1 MRSRQ
6 EILFRL
12 RQEFGNLWLWVSKPG
27 CSAEADAPLA
37 GLPGPKAVAAA
48 LRGSPYAVEIED
60 LAAEIVAHRFPLLGC
75 TVEPGPSIEWRRD
88 YLHGIST
95 PASYFRRIRYLD
107 FNRAGDHKII
117 WELNRHQ
124 HWVVLAQA
132 YLLTGRKEYLQEILA
147 EFNSWERDN
156 PYLCGINW
164 TSALEVAF
172 RALSWIWVWHLAGAE
187 LPEDFQRRFL
197 TGLYRHGRYLER
209 NLSIYFSPNT
219 HLLGEAVALHALG
232 VLFPRFDRAGRWQRQ
247 GGAIVRAQLD
257 AQVREDGSHFEQST
271 YYHVYA
277 LDMFLF
283 HAALAGMPP
292 EFRPKL
298 ERMAQYLADLLGP
311 SGRLPLL
318 GDDDGGRFLHP
329 CGARDMRKP
338 VTGNSVPS
346 AFCEWTELPVTGFH
360 RTTPA
365 AASRL
370 YPDAG
375 VAVMVSGGTH
385 LLVDAGP
392 FGPGSG
398 GHSHSDTLSIV
409 ARSGS
414 EEILIDPGTYTYVAE
429 PRWRDWFRG
438 SAAHNTIRID
448 GRDQAVP
455 AGPFRWKRHPAVEIR
470 EWATSEERDYLDAA
484 CAYAG
489 LTHRRRVLFLK
500 PDRVLIFDEI
510 EGPAGEHLLEQFW
523 HPGRAVAAVAPNVF
537 RIGARALL
545 AIAPGPEV
553 ESGEGG
559 EHGWRSPAFGSKS
572 PAPYLRVWRRATLPA
587 QFAAVLDLSGVE
599 ECEIALRGEG
609 ELRYRAE
616 EFEVCAKFGDS
627 KVHVA

>member
-1 MRSRQ
+1 VRSRH

-27 CSAEADAPLA
+27 CSAAAEAPLA

-48 LRGSPYAVEIED
+48 LRDSPYAAEIEN
-60 LAAEIVAHRFPLLGC
+60 LAAEIAAHRFPLLGC
-75 TVEPGPSIEWRRD
+75 TVAPGPSIEWRRD

-107 FNRAGDHKII
+107 FNRSGDHKII

-124 HWVVLAQA
+124 HWVVLVQA
-132 YLLTGRKEYLQEILA
+132 YLLTSRKEYLQEILA

-172 RALSWIWVWHLAGAE
+172 RALSWTWVWHLAGAD
-187 LPEDFQRRFL
+187 LPEDFKRRFL
-197 TGLYRHGRYLER
+197 TALYRHGRYLER

-232 VLFPRFDRAGRWQRQ
+232 VLFPRFDRAKRWASE
-247 GGAIVRAQLD
+247 GAAIVRAQLD
-257 AQVREDGSHFEQST
+257 AQVHEDGSHFEQST

-292 EFRPKL
+292 GFHPKL

-318 GDDDGGRFLHP
+318 GDDDGGRFFHP
-329 CGARDMRKP
+329 YGARDMR
-338 VTGNSVPS
+338 NR
-346 AFCEWTELPVTGFH
+346 A
-360 RTTPA
+360 TPA
-365 AASRL
+365 AVSRL

-409 ARSGS
+409 VRSGS

-455 AGPFRWKRHPAVEIR
+455 AGPFRWKHHPAVEIR
-470 EWATSEERDYLDAA
+470 EWSTSEERDYLDAA

-510 EGPAGEHLLEQFW
+510 EGPPGEHLLEQFW
-523 HPGRAVAAVAPNVF
+523 HPGQAVAPVAPNLF

-545 AIAPGPEV
+545 ALAPGPEV

-559 EHGWRSPAFGSKS
+559 EHGWRSPVFGSKL
-572 PAPYLRVWRRATLPA
+572 PAPYLRVWRRAALPSR
-587 QFAAVLDLSGVE
+587 FAAVLDLSG
-599 ECEIALRGEG
+599 ADPR
-609 ELRYRAE
+609 ELLSAE
-616 EFEVCAKFGDS
+616 THF
-627 KVHVA
+627 